1 MLELK
6 MFENALFCVFAENLG
21 VVDQRFECV
30 VQFSFDFTTTLEKL
44 QGVLVS
50 SWPGQK

>member
-30 VQFSFDFTTTLEKL
+30 VQFSFDFTNRKIKSCMHT
-44 QGVLVS
+44 G
-50 SWPGQK
+50 